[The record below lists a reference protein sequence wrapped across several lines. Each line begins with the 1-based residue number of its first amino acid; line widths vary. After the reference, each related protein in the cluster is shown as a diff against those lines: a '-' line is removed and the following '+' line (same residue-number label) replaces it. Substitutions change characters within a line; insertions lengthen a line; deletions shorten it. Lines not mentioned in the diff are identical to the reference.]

1 MLITRYLNELNSNF
15 DVPNK
20 TKIRLGSAKFLVID
34 LTEPLKENVE
44 VYPGDPSPRKE
55 VFSDIRKTGFQHH
68 IYSIGD
74 HNFHPHGDAP
84 SHQNR
89 ELQDKGFESFGIDFC
104 FNSACLIDLSGSK
117 EAKQFG
123 KIKYPVEVKKEHLT
137 PFSKI
142 IANKGALIIR
152 TGYDKW
158 LEANNPHEPKNI
170 PYLTK
175 SAADFIMKFKNLKVI
190 GTDSLTIDPCHDEPV
205 HYAHQAFKDKLIV
218 ESMVHLYE
226 IPLKARNDFY
236 LQTSPIRIVGATGGP
251 IVAYAFIQ
259 I

>member
-1 MLITRYLNELNSNF
+1 M
-15 DVPNK
+15 PNK
-20 TKIRLGSAKFLVID
+20 IRIKLGNSDYLAID
-34 LTEPLKENVE
+34 LTEPLREDLE
-44 VYPGDPSPRKE
+44 VYPGDPKPKKE
-55 VFSDIRKTGFQHH
+55 IFSGIQKTGFQHH

-84 SHQNR
+84 NHQNK
-89 ELQDKGFESFGIDFC
+89 ELQRKGFESFGIDFC
-104 FNSACLIDLSGSK
+104 FNSACLIDFSGSK

-123 KIKYPVEVKKEHLT
+123 KIKYLVEVKKEYMV

-142 IANKGALIIR
+142 IADKGALIIR

-158 LEANNPHEPKNI
+158 LEANNPHEPKSI
-170 PYLTK
+170 PYLAK

-226 IPLKARNDFY
+226 IPAKSRSNFY
-236 LQTSPIRIVGATGGP
+236 LQTSPVRIVGATGGP
-251 IVAYAFIQ
+251 VVAYAFIRL
-259 I
+259 